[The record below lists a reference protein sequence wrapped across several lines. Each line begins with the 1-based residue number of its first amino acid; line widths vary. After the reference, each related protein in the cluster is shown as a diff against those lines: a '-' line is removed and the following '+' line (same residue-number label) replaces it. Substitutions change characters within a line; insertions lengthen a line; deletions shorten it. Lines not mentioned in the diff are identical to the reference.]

1 MGWYTAAFE
10 RTKNIKPSYHIAPYR
25 TEVPLPCCFYLRRLW
40 LMKRFDSSIKLWYF
54 VFDTY
59 VNIIHHLK
67 QTVCYL
73 GVSMSEPIPMHFTN
87 LKFINKISLTV
98 QMYHLWNFP
107 AICIHLPLREVL
119 GPKQERLTRK

>member
-1 MGWYTAAFE
+1 
-10 RTKNIKPSYHIAPYR
+10 
-25 TEVPLPCCFYLRRLW
+25 
-40 LMKRFDSSIKLWYF
+40 MKRFDSSIKLWYF

-98 QMYHLWNFP
+98 QMYHL
-107 AICIHLPLREVL
+107 
-119 GPKQERLTRK
+119 